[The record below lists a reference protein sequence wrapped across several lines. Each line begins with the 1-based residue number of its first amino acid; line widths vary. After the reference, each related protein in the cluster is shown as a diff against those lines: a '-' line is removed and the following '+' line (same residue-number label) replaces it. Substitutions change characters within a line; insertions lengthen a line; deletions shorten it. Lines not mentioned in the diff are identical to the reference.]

1 MAIQTTIT
9 DSERPKATI
18 VPAAIVA
25 PVTNGASRHVSQLR
39 RFERPD
45 IERHGAWLV
54 PRFLTAFPHLNSYQA
69 MSFMVNVLY
78 SNEFMFLYQP
88 HGVALAQLMHEHTL
102 QEEPVVWERFVF
114 LEDKTDLRQIAEGIE
129 FYVEF
134 ERWTKQKQAKQLV
147 VEQCSDVPTDAIKE
161 QLGRIL
167 VKQIRIAQ
175 V

>member
-9 DSERPKATI
+9 DSERPKATLI
-18 VPAAIVA
+18 PAVVA
-25 PVTNGASRHVSQLR
+25 PVTNGTTRHVSQLR

-54 PRFLTAFPHLNSYQA
+54 PRFLTAFPHLNSHQA

-88 HGVALAQLMHEHTL
+88 HGVALAQIMLEQTL
-102 QEEPVVWERFVF
+102 QEEPIVWERFVF
-114 LEDKTDLRQIAEGIE
+114 LEDPKDARHIAEGIE
-129 FYVEF
+129 FYAEF
-134 ERWTKQKQAKQLV
+134 ERWTKQKHAKQLV

-167 VKQIRIAQ
+167 IKPLRIAQ